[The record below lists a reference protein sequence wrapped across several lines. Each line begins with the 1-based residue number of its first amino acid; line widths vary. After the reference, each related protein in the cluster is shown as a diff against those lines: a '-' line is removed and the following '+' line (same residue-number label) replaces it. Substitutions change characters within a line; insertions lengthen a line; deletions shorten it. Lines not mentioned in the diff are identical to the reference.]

1 MSWDREKE
9 RKAGKAIG
17 IGGSIYGIVF
27 MVIWCGLAVAMGAWF
42 MLIFG
47 VPMLGFMIFRTVAIV
62 QKSKAEKQKEPW
74 EQPDRSQSSCETH
87 RTHQD
92 GFCPYC
98 GRQLSEDFT
107 FCPACGRRL

>member
-1 MSWDREKE
+1 MGWDREKE
-9 RKAGKAIG
+9 RKAGRAVG

-27 MVIWCGLAVAMGAWF
+27 MVIWCGIAAAMGAGF

-47 VPMLGFMIFRTVAIV
+47 LPMLGFMIFRTVV
-62 QKSKAEKQKEPW
+62 MVKKSKAEKEKEPW
-74 EQPDRSQSSCETH
+74 EQPDSPRDPCES
-87 RTHQD
+87 RTRQD

-98 GRQLSEDFT
+98 GRQLSDDFT